1 MKLEKVNISL
11 FNKYKE
17 DFSKYILF
25 VLEENFNGDL
35 TYEANKSIENMEKF
49 INDESAYIIG
59 AFEEEKLIG
68 FIWAYKKLFNR
79 KEKIHIS
86 YLFVDSNFR
95 RQGIASKLF
104 KCIVEYAHKNNIKE
118 LELMVTND
126 NKNAINFY
134 EKLGFSIE
142 RLNLCKVL

>member
-1 MKLEKVNISL
+1 MKLERVNISL

-17 DFSKYILF
+17 DFKKYILF

-35 TYEANKSIENMEKF
+35 TYEANRSIENMESF
-49 INDESAYIIG
+49 INDESAYVIG
-59 AFEEEKLIG
+59 AFDEEKLVG
-68 FIWAYKKLFNR
+68 FIWAYKKMFNK

-95 RQGIASKLF
+95 RQGIATKLF
-104 KCIVEYAHKNNIKE
+104 ECIVEYAHDNNIKE
-118 LELMVTND
+118 LDLMVTSD

-142 RLNLCKVL
+142 RLNLCKIL